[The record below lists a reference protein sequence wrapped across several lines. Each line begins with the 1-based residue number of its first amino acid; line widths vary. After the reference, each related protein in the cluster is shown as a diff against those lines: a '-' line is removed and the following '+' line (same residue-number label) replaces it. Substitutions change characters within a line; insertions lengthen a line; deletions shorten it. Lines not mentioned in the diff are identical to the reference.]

1 VASQTVVIIID
12 GNGLITRSMRDSDT
26 FPSIE
31 KYVANRID
39 QFRHSHS
46 DVMALP
52 LVIHISEQEN

>member
-1 VASQTVVIIID
+1 MGLQTVVIIID

-26 FPSIE
+26 FPNLE
-31 KYVANRID
+31 EYVANRID

-46 DVMALP
+46 DVMVLP

>member
-1 VASQTVVIIID
+1 MDSQIMVIIID
-12 GNGLITRSMRDSDT
+12 GKGNISRSTRDSGT
-26 FPSIE
+26 FPNLE
-31 KYVANRID
+31 EYVANRID

>member
-1 VASQTVVIIID
+1 VGLQTVVIIID

-26 FPSIE
+26 FPNLE
-31 KYVANRID
+31 EYVANRID

-52 LVIHISEQEN
+52 LVIHISGQE